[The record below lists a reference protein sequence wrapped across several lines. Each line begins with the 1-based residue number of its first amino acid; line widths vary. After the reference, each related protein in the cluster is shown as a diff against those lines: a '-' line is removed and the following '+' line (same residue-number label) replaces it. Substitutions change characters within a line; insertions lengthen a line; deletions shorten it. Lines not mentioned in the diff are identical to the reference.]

1 MLEVYWGCLA
11 FGVVFAVITL
21 LFGDIDIIDSML
33 DGSFDSF
40 SVEHGDWFEPVVL
53 VGGVTGFG
61 GAGVILSGYTDYS
74 AAGVVVL
81 STLAAFF
88 LSVLVNFVYVRPMK
102 QAENSTG
109 FFTKDLIGKTG
120 EVLTPIPAS
129 GYGEVLIKVGAG
141 HTNQIAASS
150 ETRDIPAG
158 APIIVSA
165 VRDGVLYVSSQGE
178 RAEE

>member
-11 FGVVFAVITL
+11 FGVAFAVITI
-21 LFGDIDIIDSML
+21 LFGDIADSVF
-33 DGSFDSF
+33 DGVLDSF

-53 VGGVTGFG
+53 VGGVASFG

-74 AAGVVVL
+74 AVSVIVL
-81 STLAAFF
+81 STLAASF

-102 QAENSTG
+102 QAENSVG

-120 EVLTPIPAS
+120 EVIIPIPAS
-129 GYGEVLIKVGAG
+129 GYGEVLLKVGAG

-150 ETRDIPAG
+150 ETLDIPAG
-158 APIIVSA
+158 APVIVSA